1 MRANKWQTN
10 ITLKP
15 ARVGVR
21 ADDVGAKRPEEA
33 CIPRDGGLRGGVQS
47 HAYPEMAVCE
57 GEFKATHIPRWQFK
71 RGSASKMASA
81 KGEGS
86 YIAQI
91 RGVTVGMRHMSVRQA
106 SHTNLSK

>member
-1 MRANKWQTN
+1 MRANKWQTKV
-10 ITLKP
+10 TLKP

-47 HAYPEMAVCE
+47 HAYPEMAVKE
-57 GEFKATHIPRWQFK
+57 GKCR
-71 RGSASKMASA
+71 ASKMASA
-81 KGEGS
+81 KEEGS

-91 RGVTVGMRHMSVRQA
+91 RGGTVGMRHISARQA

>member
-1 MRANKWQTN
+1 MENPHTLGVLLKYLLAHNLLTT
-10 ITLKP
+10 ISLKP

-33 CIPRDGGLRGGVQS
+33 CIPRDGGI
-47 HAYPEMAVCE
+47 E
-57 GEFKATHIPRWQFK
+57 GELNATHRRWRFK
-71 RGSASKMASA
+71 R
-81 KGEGS
+81 GS

-91 RGVTVGMRHMSVRQA
+91 RGGTVGMRHMSVRQA